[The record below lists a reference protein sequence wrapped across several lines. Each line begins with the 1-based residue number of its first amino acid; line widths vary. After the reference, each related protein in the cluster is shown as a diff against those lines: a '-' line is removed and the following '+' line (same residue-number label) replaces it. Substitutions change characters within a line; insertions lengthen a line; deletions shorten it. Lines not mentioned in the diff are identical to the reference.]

1 MDKPKTIKRRNPVT
15 TKAKILAAAQKVFA
29 ERGYAQTGLR
39 DIANEADVSSA
50 LPVTYFGTKA
60 GLFEAALED
69 ALNMT
74 FTADKTG
81 ERRSNFGTDF
91 MQTVRDRD
99 RPMNVPAMIAL
110 SIGSDEATAITS
122 QFAKDHIIKPIAKW
136 LGPPRARERAYLIM
150 MISTGY
156 AIFNRHVIVDES
168 AAEGSAIAAWMENTI
183 QAIVDGDEETV
194 KAFLRKGARKS
205 ARKDPRKRKIDG
217 S

>member
-1 MDKPKTIKRRNPVT
+1 MDKPKAVKRRNPAV
-15 TKAKILAAAQKVFA
+15 TKARILAAAQKVFA

-81 ERRSNFGTDF
+81 ERRKNFGGDF
-91 MQTVRDRD
+91 MQTVLDRE

-110 SIGSDEATAITS
+110 SIGNDEATAITS

-150 MISTGY
+150 MVSTGF
-156 AIFNRHVIVDES
+156 AIFNRHVIVDETD
-168 AAEGSAIAAWMENTI
+168 AATAGVAMWMENTI
-183 QAIVDGDEETV
+183 QSIVDGDEATIN
-194 KAFLRKGARKS
+194 AFLRKKQRK
-205 ARKDPRKRKIDG
+205 AKTERQ
-217 S
+217 

>member
-1 MDKPKTIKRRNPVT
+1 MDKPKPIKRRNPVT
-15 TKAKILAAAQKVFA
+15 TKARILAAAQKVFA

-60 GLFEAALED
+60 GLFEAALES

-74 FTADKTG
+74 FTSDEAGD
-81 ERRSNFGTDF
+81 RRKNFGKDF
-91 MQTVRDRD
+91 MQTVCDRD
-99 RPMNVPAMIAL
+99 RPMNIPAMIAL
-110 SIGSDEATAITS
+110 SIGNDEATAITS

-150 MISTGY
+150 MISTGF

-168 AAEGSAIAAWMENTI
+168 SAGSAAVETWLENSI
-183 QAIVDGDEETV
+183 QAIVDGDEATIN
-194 KAFLRKGARKS
+194 AFQRKNARNSVGKNPG
-205 ARKDPRKRKIDG
+205 KKIKQ
-217 S
+217 

>member
-1 MDKPKTIKRRNPVT
+1 MDKPKAVKRRNPAV
-15 TKAKILAAAQKVFA
+15 TKARILAAAQKVFA

-39 DIANEADVSSA
+39 DIANEA
-50 LPVTYFGTKA
+50 FGTKA

-81 ERRSNFGTDF
+81 ERRKNFGGDF
-91 MQTVRDRD
+91 MQTVLDRE

-110 SIGSDEATAITS
+110 SIGNDEATAITS

-150 MISTGY
+150 MVSTGF
-156 AIFNRHVIVDES
+156 AIFNRHVIVDETD
-168 AAEGSAIAAWMENTI
+168 AATAGVAMWMENTI
-183 QAIVDGDEETV
+183 QSIVDGDEATIN
-194 KAFLRKGARKS
+194 AFLRKKQRK
-205 ARKDPRKRKIDG
+205 AKTERQ
-217 S
+217 

>member
-1 MDKPKTIKRRNPVT
+1 MDKPKAVKRRNPAV
-15 TKAKILAAAQKVFA
+15 TKARILAAAQKVFA

-81 ERRSNFGTDF
+81 ERRKNFGGDF
-91 MQTVRDRD
+91 MQTVLDRE

-110 SIGSDEATAITS
+110 SIGNDEATAITS

-150 MISTGY
+150 MVSTGF
-156 AIFNRHVIVDES
+156 AIFNRHVIVDETD
-168 AAEGSAIAAWMENTI
+168 AATAGVAMWMENTI
-183 QAIVDGDEETV
+183 QSIVDGDEATIN
-194 KAFLRKGARKS
+194 AFLRKKQRKG
-205 ARKDPRKRKIDG
+205 KTDG
-217 S
+217 Q

>member
-1 MDKPKTIKRRNPVT
+1 MDKPKPIKRRNPAT

-39 DIANEADVSSA
+39 DIAKEADVSSA

-60 GLFEAALED
+60 GLFEAALES

-74 FTADKTG
+74 FTSDETG
-81 ERRSNFGTDF
+81 DRRKHFGKDF
-91 MQTVRDRD
+91 MQTVGDRE

-110 SIGSDEATAITS
+110 SIGNDEATAITS

-150 MISTGY
+150 VISTGF

-168 AAEGSAIAAWMENTI
+168 AASSSAIGIWLENNI
-183 QAIVDGDEETV
+183 QSIVDGNEETINS
-194 KAFLRKGARKS
+194 FMRKNPRRDKS
-205 ARKDPRKRKIDG
+205 
-217 S
+217 